1 MHNVTHA
8 RITKRLFPHIP
19 TKTINTMNHAIDHPT
34 LMSRSIQGIVDKN
47 KFGSFGPE
55 KWGHRRFGHD
65 LSSSALLA
73 LAMGQGSNGIM
84 AAYSHL
90 MEDMFNDQIRRAWGS
105 SGAKLFEAAFNY
117 TTDVNRRRRRH
128 Y

>member
-1 MHNVTHA
+1 
-8 RITKRLFPHIP
+8 
-19 TKTINTMNHAIDHPT
+19 MNHAIDHPD
-34 LMSRSIQGIVDKN
+34 LMGRSIQSIVDSN
-47 KFGSFGPE
+47 SLGAIGPE
-55 KWGHRRFGHD
+55 KWGHRRYNHD

-73 LAMGQGSNGIM
+73 LAMGQGTNGIM

-105 SGAKLFEAAFNY
+105 NGAKLFEAAFNY
-117 TTDVNRRRRRH
+117 TSDLNKKRRRR